1 MRVTRVL
8 ATFGYLFL
16 LSPLVVVTILS
27 FSSAPYLTFPP
38 PGISLRWYVA
48 LLGSQ
53 PVLQAAGK
61 SVLLA
66 LLVTSVAV
74 LAGFPAALAIARGM
88 VPGRV
93 AGLLAL
99 PLLLP
104 TLVIGLALLM
114 VLQPLG
120 LLATWPGLAL
130 GHLMVVLPFVVR
142 LLTTALASLP
152 ASLEDA
158 AATLGAGPL
167 KAFLLVTLPLAAPG
181 AVAAATLSFLLS
193 FDETVISPVPGRA
206 PVDHLASDA
215 VPLCRNS
222 RRPHVGRI
230 GRQPHCPDPRH
241 RLAGRPDRRPHA
253 RAGAG
258 LRSLN
263 EEYP

>member
-1 MRVTRVL
+1 MKVTTVL
-8 ATFGYLFL
+8 ATLGYLFL
-16 LSPLVVVTILS
+16 LSPLAVVTILS
-27 FSSAPYLTFPP
+27 FSSDPYLTFPP
-38 PGISLRWYVA
+38 PGVSLRWYVA

-66 LLVTSVAV
+66 LLVTTVAV

-88 VPGRV
+88 VPSWV

-193 FDETVISPVPGRA
+193 FDETVISLFLVGPRLTTLPVTLFHYAETRVDPMLAALAVSLIVLTLAIVLLVDRLVGLTRVLGRA
-206 PVDHLASDA
+206 
-215 VPLCRNS
+215 
-222 RRPHVGRI
+222 
-230 GRQPHCPDPRH
+230 
-241 RLAGRPDRRPHA
+241 
-253 RAGAG
+253 
-258 LRSLN
+258 
-263 EEYP
+263 